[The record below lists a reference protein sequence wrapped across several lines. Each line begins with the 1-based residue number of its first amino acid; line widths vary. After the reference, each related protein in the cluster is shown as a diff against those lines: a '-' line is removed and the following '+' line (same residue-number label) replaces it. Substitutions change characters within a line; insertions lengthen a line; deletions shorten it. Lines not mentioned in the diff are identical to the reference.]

1 MTHTSSKKEVPY
13 LAKSAFTGSFY
24 IVTKLDKGGLP
35 LEKFEVTN
43 QVAPHIEQAVTQA
56 LKELKEEVIGGVPSK
71 MNTDNWKYD
80 RRVAELKLRQ
90 HQAIDNK
97 IKELEEV

>member
-1 MTHTSSKKEVPY
+1 MKHTSSKKEVPY

-43 QVAPHIEQAVTQA
+43 QVVPHIEQAVTQA
-56 LKELKEEVIGGVPSK
+56 LKELKEEIIGEVLSK
-71 MNTDNWKYD
+71 
-80 RRVAELKLRQ
+80 
-90 HQAIDNK
+90 QAIDDK
-97 IKELEEV
+97 IKALEEV